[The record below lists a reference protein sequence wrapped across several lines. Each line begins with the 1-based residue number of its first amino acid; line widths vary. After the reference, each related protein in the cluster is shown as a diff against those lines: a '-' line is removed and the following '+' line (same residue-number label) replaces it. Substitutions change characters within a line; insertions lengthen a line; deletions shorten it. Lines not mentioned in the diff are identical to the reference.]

1 MQIKTTQL
9 GHVAWCETTAQQLA
23 PQDFAVDGWRDN
35 NAVVGQSKG
44 RYTTW
49 FVKTANS
56 DSSQT
61 WVLRHYWRG
70 GMMEKFSRDAYLYT
84 GLKRTRAVAELTI
97 LETLY
102 QEGFA
107 VPRPI
112 AANVERFGLW
122 YRADIIIEHVAGAND
137 LVAYLSHNSM
147 TESQWY
153 LLGETIAKFHQRGV
167 YHADLNAK
175 NILLAHGQF
184 YLIDFDR
191 GELRTPHP
199 TWQQAN
205 LDRLLRSLKKE
216 HAKLTTLQFSQQHWQ
231 QLLAGYQ
238 SVNPI

>member
-1 MQIKTTQL
+1 MQIKTTQQ
-9 GHVAWCETTAQQLA
+9 GYIAWCEPSAATITS
-23 PQDFAVDGWRDN
+23 QDFSVDVWQTK

-49 FVKTANS
+49 FVKT

-70 GMMEKFSRDAYLYT
+70 GLVGKFNRDSYLYT
-84 GLKRTRAVAELTI
+84 GLKQTRAMAELVI

-112 AANVERFGLW
+112 AAHVARSGLW
-122 YRADIIIEHVAGAND
+122 YNADIIIEHVAGAKD
-137 LVAYLSHNSM
+137 LVAYLSQQPID
-147 TESQWY
+147 EQQWHA
-153 LLGETIAKFHQRGV
+153 LGQAIAKFHLRGV

-175 NILLAHGQF
+175 NILLAHDKF

-191 GELRTPHP
+191 GELRQPNSS
-199 TWQQAN
+199 WQKAN
-205 LDRLLRSLKKE
+205 LERLLRSFNKE
-216 HAKLTTLQFSQQHWQ
+216 QSKLPDLAFSSQSWQ
-231 QLLAGYQ
+231 QLLKGYR
-238 SVNPI
+238 SLNPI